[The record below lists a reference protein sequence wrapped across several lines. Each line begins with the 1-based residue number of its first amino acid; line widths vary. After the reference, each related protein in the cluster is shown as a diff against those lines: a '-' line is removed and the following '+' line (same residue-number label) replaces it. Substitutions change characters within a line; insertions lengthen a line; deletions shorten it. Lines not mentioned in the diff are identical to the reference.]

1 MSNLPTKLSFGFFR
15 SLLWKS
21 NWVKFCGENV
31 RKNCGKTV
39 HFGMIS
45 PQKPWKSIVASFLLK
60 KWSKNSGF
68 LPNFSSKAL
77 KKLCVLCW
85 ISTQAS
91 CGIVPT
97 RKMTRKRPDFSS
109 ETLKKCAFLARF
121 LLWNSEKMCFFG
133 WISTQDSCGI
143 VPTRKMTWKRPDFSS
158 EMLKKV
164 CIFGCISPQKLIVAF
179 LAEFWKFI
187 CHQTFWNLPSIMN
200 SSYGRIRP

>member
-31 RKNCGKTV
+31 RKNCGRTV

-77 KKLCVLCW
+77 KKLCVLGLW
-85 ISTQAS
+85 HRSYS
-91 CGIVPT
+91 KNDVKNGGFW
-97 RKMTRKRPDFSS
+97 PDFFS
-109 ETLKKCAFLARF
+109 ETLKKCAFLAGFHLKNSGNWLWHRSYSKNDVKNDVF
-121 LLWNSEKMCFFG
+121 L
-133 WISTQDSCGI
+133 
-143 VPTRKMTWKRPDFSS
+143 PDFFS
-158 EMLKKV
+158 ETLKK
-164 CIFGCISPQKLIVAF
+164 CAF
-179 LAEFWKFI
+179 LTGFHHKNSGNWSRHRLLVENDVKLSDI
-187 CHQTFWNLPSIMN
+187 CTYLED
-200 SSYGRIRP
+200 